1 VCFSDCP
8 RLEPLPLGA
17 IAAGEQAVV
26 ADAVEAFGQDVD
38 EVRRT
43 RTGPVS
49 AGLDPPLIA
58 ILRAPSAA
66 AGYQLRQQFGARAA
80 AQKDLA
86 QVASRD
92 ARRNTSRL

>member
-8 RLEPLPLGA
+8 QLEPLPLGA

-26 ADAVEAFGQDVD
+26 ADAVEALGQDVD
-38 EVRRT
+38 EVHRT
-43 RTGPVS
+43 RTGPISV
-49 AGLDPPLIA
+49 GLDPRLIA
-58 ILRAPSAA
+58 TLRAPSAA
-66 AGYQLRQQFGARAA
+66 AGYQLREQFGARAT

-92 ARRNTSRL
+92 AHRNTSRL